1 MTSRSLPT
9 RVALAAMAA
18 SATLIFTGAL
28 AQAPGSKEADD
39 ALRKAFTAADANKD
53 GVIEVD
59 EAVGDAVLLFITL
72 DKNRDRFL
80 TLDEL
85 PRHDPARL
93 KAADRN
99 GDGKLSVGEVAADRV
114 WEFFEADADSNGVVT
129 VEEVRVYV
137 AKIRAARK

>member
-1 MTSRSLPT
+1 MNSRSFSK
-9 RVALAAMAA
+9 RAALAALAA
-18 SATLIFTGAL
+18 SATLFCTGAA

-53 GVIEVD
+53 GVVEVD
-59 EAVGDAVLLFITL
+59 EAVGDAVLVFITL

-85 PRHDPARL
+85 PRHDPARM

-129 VEEVRVYV
+129 FEEVRVYV
-137 AKIRAARK
+137 TKVRAARK